1 VSTDATRIALSTP
14 LNGIPWLGALTLV
27 VAGALQTLTF
37 APFNLWWLGPVSVFL
52 ILLVTIPAAPG
63 QLFRAG
69 WFTGLGLFATGA
81 SWVYISIS
89 EYGNTS
95 IPIAILLTV
104 LFVMGLALFHALAFW
119 FWGKLAKESAV
130 RRLILFPAVWILGDW
145 LRGWLLT
152 GFPWLYLG
160 TAHTDGPLAGLAPLT
175 GVHGVTFW
183 VTVTGV
189 AAYAAGWL
197 FLRQRRAMAGLV
209 LALTFV
215 PWIAAPA
222 MNRVDWTGISEQP
235 ITFAAMQ
242 GNIPQQVKWDPDF
255 LRDQIVTYLTLT
267 ENHWDTDLILWPE
280 TAIPITQDQA
290 GKIIEHIDGKLGENS
305 TLITGI
311 PWYGFSDRIEDF
323 TYHNSIMAIGNGGGM
338 YHKQKLVP
346 FGEYVPLQGLLR
358 GLIGFFDLP
367 MSSFSPGPGRQ
378 GPLKVNGIDVMPFI
392 CYEVAYPDFV
402 AFNSRAAGL
411 LLTISNDGW
420 FGDSIGPLQHLQIA
434 RMRALETGRYM
445 LRGTNNGVT
454 AIINEKG
461 QITGR
466 IPQFER
472 ATLTGEVFTAT
483 GSTPYMRT
491 GSWPVLTLAAILIV
505 FVRERVIP
513 KARDEDGAG

>member
-1 VSTDATRIALSTP
+1 MSTDATRIALSTP

-197 FLRQRRAMAGLV
+197 FLRQRWAMAGLV

-472 ATLTGEVFTAT
+472 ATLTGQVFTAT